1 MTVDYATYCEIV
13 GGHRPPLQSSPCV
26 SLRFRMIRALIFDF
40 NGVLADDDPIHMEA
54 FRQVAEEEGLSFTD
68 EEYLDTYLP
77 LNDWDCFK
85 TLYAAHGRALAPKKL
100 EELIR
105 RKGVY
110 YFRAISKRTVLVT
123 GAAHAVKAA
132 AGYFPLAIASGAR
145 RDEILHILRQG
156 GLEGCFSAIVAAED
170 VRFGKPH
177 PEPFSRAHEKLRER
191 DASLKTSECVAIED
205 SIGGIQSAHQAG
217 MRCLAVAHSY
227 GPDRLREANPE
238 WIIDSLADF
247 VSWMEKE
254 FLK

>member
-1 MTVDYATYCEIV
+1 
-13 GGHRPPLQSSPCV
+13 
-26 SLRFRMIRALIFDF
+26 MIRALIFDF

-85 TLYAAHGRALAPKKL
+85 NLFHAHAHPLSPQKL

-110 YFRAISKRTVLVT
+110 YFRAIAEKTVLFT
-123 GAAHAVKAA
+123 GAHHAVKAA
-132 AGYFPLAIASGAR
+132 ADYFPLAIASGAR

-156 GLEGCFSAIVAAED
+156 GLESCFSAIVAAED

-177 PEPFSRAHEKLRER
+177 PEPFSRAHEKLKER
-191 DASLKTSECVAIED
+191 DSTLKTSECVAIED
-205 SIGGIQSAHQAG
+205 SIGGIESAHQAG
-217 MRCLAVAHSY
+217 MRCLAIAHSY
-227 GPDRLREANPE
+227 GPDRLRSAHPE
-238 WIIDSLADF
+238 WIIDSISEFA
-247 VSWMEKE
+247 SWMEREVSK
-254 FLK
+254 

>member
-1 MTVDYATYCEIV
+1 MPAATVARY
-13 GGHRPPLQSSPCV
+13 V

-68 EEYLDTYLP
+68 EEYLETFLP

-85 TLYAAHGRALAPKKL
+85 TLFHARAISSQKL

-110 YFRAISKRTVLVT
+110 YFQAIAEKTVLFT
-123 GAAHAVKAA
+123 GAELAVKTA
-132 AGYFPLAIASGAR
+132 AGNFPLAIASGAR

-156 GLEGCFSAIVAAED
+156 GLEGYFSAIVAAED

-217 MRCLAVAHSY
+217 MRCLAIAHSY
-227 GPDRLREANPE
+227 GPDRLRSANPE
-238 WIIDSLADF
+238 WIIDSISQFA
-247 VSWMEKE
+247 SWMEREVSK
-254 FLK
+254 